1 MNEPDYYTKNGLSPI
16 GAFKRGLLSDEQYKG
31 FLMGNVIK
39 YVVRAGNKDDAI
51 RDLEKAKHYLD
62 FYIEWHRNHKGHDVP
77 IKINVDND
85 IDMDKFREELEKAI
99 KEANEH
105 PELTFFEPEIEH
117 TFLEVPTDDPHIA
130 KVKLSEAMYDENG
143 ELKPEAREKVKQ
155 YLLERRNHE

>member
-16 GAFKRGLLSDEQYKG
+16 GAFKKGLLSDDEYRG

-85 IDMDKFREELEKAI
+85 IDMDKFRKDLLEAI
-99 KEANEH
+99 EEANGH
-105 PELTFFEPEIEH
+105 S
-117 TFLEVPTDDPHIA
+117 FLEVPTDDPHIA

-143 ELKPEAREKVKQ
+143 ELKPVAREKVKQ